1 VYLLR
6 VFVQERGEGNGQ
18 WTIDNGQRGKEN
30 GMSIIDEMREKA
42 SDLQGVGEYWLAEHL
57 EAWADRL
64 AASVALVP
72 IAETEV

>member
-1 VYLLR
+1 
-6 VFVQERGEGNGQ
+6 
-18 WTIDNGQRGKEN
+18 
-30 GMSIIDEMREKA
+30 MSIIDEMREKA